1 MCASVCVCVR
11 VYFLFRLPQ
20 QFLQQF
26 RTIQQIP
33 NRGTMTIKWHIFATI
48 ILIQLKSFH
57 CNTIELSSYSR
68 VAKNGGNADANA
80 HTDQPTEVHRARED
94 VINSDLWQPKT

>member
-1 MCASVCVCVR
+1 
-11 VYFLFRLPQ
+11 
-20 QFLQQF
+20 
-26 RTIQQIP
+26 
-33 NRGTMTIKWHIFATI
+33 MTIKWHIFATI

-68 VAKNGGNADANA
+68 VAKNGNGDTSV
-80 HTDQPTEVHRARED
+80 HTDKPLEVHRAREG

>member
-1 MCASVCVCVR
+1 
-11 VYFLFRLPQ
+11 
-20 QFLQQF
+20 
-26 RTIQQIP
+26 
-33 NRGTMTIKWHIFATI
+33 MTLKWHIFATI

-68 VAKNGGNADANA
+68 VAKNGNADADAA
-80 HTDQPTEVHRARED
+80 HAAAKAVEVHRAREG